1 MGVTRL
7 QKIAFLLQQEVG
19 LGKDISFEPYYY
31 GPFSRE
37 IADALRYL
45 KRKGLVDIVDG
56 PSGKIIVLTDIGR
69 GEAERLEENV
79 EPELRDIARIKAAFY
94 ARVPLTYLLAYVY
107 TRYPDYA
114 VFSEI
119 GDKVQRWARIYR
131 LRVME
136 GRA

>member
-19 LGKDISFEPYYY
+19 LGEDISFEPYYY

-45 KRKGLVDIVDG
+45 ERKGLVDIVDG

-114 VFSEI
+114 IFSEI